1 GLLIVLLI
9 KPFFINIIASNLS
22 YKSFLYAMITL
33 EFYLG
38 MMKMNI
44 GQNIKKFRLA
54 KELKIE
60 LKTLRNYEQGV
71 RNPKYEILE
80 IIKTYFNCSYDDL
93 LK

>member
-1 GLLIVLLI
+1 
-9 KPFFINIIASNLS
+9 
-22 YKSFLYAMITL
+22 
-33 EFYLG
+33 
-38 MMKMNI
+38 MNI
-44 GQNIKKFRLA
+44 GQNIKKFRLAKGLTQEELA

>member
-1 GLLIVLLI
+1 
-9 KPFFINIIASNLS
+9 
-22 YKSFLYAMITL
+22 MITL

-44 GQNIKKFRLA
+44 GQNIKKFRLAKGLTQEELA